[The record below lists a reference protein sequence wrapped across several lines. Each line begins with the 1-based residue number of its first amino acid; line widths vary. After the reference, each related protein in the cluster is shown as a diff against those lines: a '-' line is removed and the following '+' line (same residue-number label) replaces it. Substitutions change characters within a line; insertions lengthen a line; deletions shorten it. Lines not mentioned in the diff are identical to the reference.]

1 MATEWD
7 NAKLGNKSVEI
18 FLWKSPAN
26 SQNKEKN
33 NEKQS
38 EKKREEPRSRWDA
51 EKKERETVSP
61 SLWLLSDGRKMYKLK
76 HRFENLLPAID
87 KPHRT
92 KMASCSIFSTC
103 FPTFSPHVL
112 LFLLWNIFALG
123 SFRQSVGYSWMRER
137 WLYDLQKD
145 ANAKCSRWTERAFI
159 FL

>member
-18 FLWKSPAN
+18 FLRKSPAN

-92 KMASCSIFSTC
+92 KMASCSNLFSYIFSACIVVFASEYFC
-103 FPTFSPHVL
+103 FRFIS
-112 LFLLWNIFALG
+112 
-123 SFRQSVGYSWMRER
+123 SVG
-137 WLYDLQKD
+137 WLLV
-145 ANAKCSRWTERAFI
+145 NARKMTLRFAKRCKCQM
-159 FL
+159 